1 MRGIQN
7 PITFGW
13 IPPSHPFSPA
23 SLYPT
28 SASPLRLNHMPTN
41 QWLTNSMVRSL
52 NTSPW
57 PQLIGLERMMMSHL
71 TTPLR
76 KKQIYESLY
85 QEVISMPMLQRNNP
99 ILILVFLEK
108 LSWLFTQVVRFSSIA
123 QSCPTLYDPISCSMP
138 GFPVH
143 HQLPEF
149 TQTYVHWV
157 SDAIQSSHPLSSPSP
172 PALSQVVTPAS

>member
-1 MRGIQN
+1 
-7 PITFGW
+7 
-13 IPPSHPFSPA
+13 
-23 SLYPT
+23 
-28 SASPLRLNHMPTN
+28 
-41 QWLTNSMVRSL
+41 
-52 NTSPW
+52 
-57 PQLIGLERMMMSHL
+57 MMSHL

-76 KKQIYESLY
+76 KKQIYGSLY

-108 LSWLFTQVVRFSSIA
+108 LSWLFTQVVQFSSIA

-149 TQTYVHWV
+149 TQTYVH
-157 SDAIQSSHPLSSPSP
+157 
-172 PALSQVVTPAS
+172 